1 MVSHDEVHVIFQD
14 IEHQLLE
21 NIFHLFLHYS
31 FLMKSSLNQEV
42 SFIQSKLFS
51 GSFCDIAD
59 PYKLF
64 TSQY

>member
-1 MVSHDEVHVIFQD
+1 MVSHYEVHVIFQD

-21 NIFHLFLHYS
+21 NIFHLFLHDS

-51 GSFCDIAD
+51 
-59 PYKLF
+59 
-64 TSQY
+64 